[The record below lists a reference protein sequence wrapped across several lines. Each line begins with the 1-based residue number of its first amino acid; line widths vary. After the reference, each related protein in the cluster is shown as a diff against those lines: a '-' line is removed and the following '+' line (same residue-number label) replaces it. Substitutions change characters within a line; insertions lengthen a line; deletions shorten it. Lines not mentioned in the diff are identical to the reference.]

1 MIHKVLTNLF
11 GRQKKIILSVD
22 KLSEKGKSSLVL
34 RPMIAS
40 IINQYRER
48 RVDGVGDL
56 YNLPNK
62 IAVSVW
68 QKLLPFNP
76 GYLGLLGASETEKN
90 VIKAMTDLY
99 QGSSKKINGYI
110 TSGATEG
117 NIYSCWLG
125 RKYLE
130 QYVKKEEICLLR
142 TDLTHFSIRKGGD
155 IIGVQEYIVGLNTK
169 NWNMDIDS
177 LSAKIEDLHKKGYR
191 GFIIPFT
198 LGYTVGGT
206 NDDFTE
212 VAKYLSKIKKKL
224 NIYFFTWIDA
234 ALSGLTY
241 PFLSKN
247 FKPFKNNLIKTIV
260 VDFHKFAGV
269 PFPAGVILYRR
280 EMETLIR
287 KNIPYLKEKDDT
299 LLGSRT
305 GISAVAIWVTIQSF
319 GKEGFK
325 KIIFDCLKRKNQFI
339 NMIKSQFP
347 DVIIKTDSQS
357 VHLAVIVRSALP
369 KQFCEKYGLSLIEYK
384 IKFKEKTN
392 NLLMYK
398 LFFLPKFLIF
408 IK

>member
-1 MIHKVLTNLF
+1 MIHKVLKNLF
-11 GRQKKIILSVD
+11 GKQKRTISSVD
-22 KLSEKGKSSLVL
+22 KFSEKGKSPLTL
-34 RPMIAS
+34 RPIIAS
-40 IINQYRER
+40 IINQYSER
-48 RVDGVGDL
+48 KVDGVGDL

-62 IAVSVW
+62 MAVSVW

-90 VIKAMTDLY
+90 VIKAVIDLY
-99 QGSSKKINGYI
+99 HESPKKINGYI

-130 QYVKKEEICLLR
+130 KYVKKEEICLLR
-142 TDLTHFSIRKGGD
+142 TDLTHFSIHKGGD
-155 IIGVQEYIVGLNTK
+155 IIGVQDYIVGLNGK
-169 NWNMDIDS
+169 NWNMDINS
-177 LSAKIEDLHKKGYR
+177 LSVTIEDLYKKGYR

-212 VAKYLSKIKKKL
+212 IAKYLTKIKKKF

-241 PFLSKN
+241 PFLTKN
-247 FKPFKNNLIKTIV
+247 FNPFKNKIIKTIV

-287 KNIPYLKEKDDT
+287 KKIPYLKEKDDT

-305 GISAVAIWVTIQSF
+305 GIPAVAIWVTIQSF
-319 GKEGFK
+319 GKVGFK

-369 KQFCEKYGLSLIEYK
+369 KQFCEKYGLSLIKYK

-392 NLLMYK
+392 VLTIYK
-398 LFFLPKFLIF
+398 LFFLPKF
-408 IK
+408 